1 MPIFKAS
8 KVTDKSNGYGMEPLK
23 TPAKKVLLDILN
35 TDNIP
40 KRPGARHMEVAHVSP
55 ATYSSFST
63 RSRGTSVVPRRS
75 TLPPDAE
82 MYQRRTSA

>member
-8 KVTDKSNGYGMEPLK
+8 KVTGKSHGYGMEPLK

-40 KRPGARHMEVAHVSP
+40 KRPGARHMEVAPVSP

-63 RSRGTSVVPRRS
+63 HSRGTAVVPRRS
-75 TLPPDAE
+75 TLLPDAE
-82 MYQRRTSA
+82 MY